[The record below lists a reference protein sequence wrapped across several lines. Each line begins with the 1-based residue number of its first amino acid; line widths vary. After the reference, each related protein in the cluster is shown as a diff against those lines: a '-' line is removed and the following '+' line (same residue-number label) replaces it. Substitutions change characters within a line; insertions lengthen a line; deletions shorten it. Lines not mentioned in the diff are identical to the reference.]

1 MPRRVDLPAPA
12 ARLFPHYRGDLLFAC
27 RVGEWKAHFKTQTG
41 YGQPKAEAHESAL
54 LSTSI
59 VIRSKS
65 ATSPRSTPMC
75 SLASLKL

>member
-1 MPRRVDLPAPA
+1 
-12 ARLFPHYRGDLLFAC
+12 
-27 RVGEWKAHFKTQTG
+27 VGEWKAHFKTQTG